1 MKNNTII
8 FLKECQKCYGVNGP
22 PYYCQSHTAEG
33 LKLTRTNQCLLTNFH
48 DSFVSFRSV
57 NTTMVKLTNTISF
70 NGPVLKHHTFHFTL
84 KMTYP
89 LFVETSVLNN
99 RSFQNYLTWMIR
111 IYKLLIL
118 LGSDHLPRNKFYLIV
133 RCTNIAAMTLC
144 GSKLSAIMC

>member
-1 MKNNTII
+1 MTDVSTTWVEVI
-8 FLKECQKCYGVNGP
+8 FRDHSIV
-22 PYYCQSHTAEG
+22 SHTQQKDWNLLEP
-33 LKLTRTNQCLLTNFH
+33 TNDCWQTSMIIL
-48 DSFVSFRSV
+48 SFRSV

-84 KMTYP
+84 KMTSP

-111 IYKLLIL
+111 IYKLLNML

-144 GSKLSAIMC
+144 ASKLSAIMCWSTIM